1 MIKNPP
7 CNAGNTGSVPGW
19 GAGISHSAKQLNPH
33 AAIVEPK
40 RYIEKVHAQQ

>member
-7 CNAGNTGSVPGW
+7 CNAGNTGSIPGW
-19 GAGISHSAKQLNPH
+19 GAGILYASEQLNPH

-40 RYIEKVHAQQ
+40 RYI